1 MSARTMPAL
10 DSGPG
15 PVPAPN
21 YASRED
27 WLATGRAILDGQSSA
42 SWSFAD
48 WLIAGEG
55 AFGGDTLRD
64 VADRLGISPG
74 KISDYRLVARTY
86 PVFRRLNGLG
96 FSHHLE
102 AARLPETE
110 RDNLLVAAAEGGWSV
125 ARTRAAAR
133 EISLEGKVKRQAAE
147 IAELRRALAAV
158 KSDPRDVAEQARL
171 RLAASRRLIRDE
183 AGRAAVI
190 VEEVAADEMLVGL
203 HGNARRG
210 LARGM
215 RREVDRMAA
224 EVNLVI
230 DRVAAA
236 ADAIEGAA

>member
-1 MSARTMPAL
+1 MNPAATVE
-10 DSGPG
+10 G
-15 PVPAPN
+15 PAPN

-27 WLATGRAILDGQSSA
+27 WLAAGRAILDVRSSA
-42 SWSFAD
+42 SWSFGD
-48 WLIAGEG
+48 WLVAGED

-74 KISDYRLVARTY
+74 KISDYRLAARTY
-86 PVFRRLNGLG
+86 PAFRRLNGLG

-110 RDNLLVAAAEGGWSV
+110 RDNLLVAAAQGGWSV

-147 IAELRRALAAV
+147 IVELRRALAAT

-183 AGRAAVI
+183 AGRAAAI
-190 VEEVAADEMLVGL
+190 VEEVAAGEMLVGL

-236 ADAIEGAA
+236 ADAIEGVQ